1 MKMPIETISRSEY
14 KKRNKLYSLP
24 EVETY
29 RLSSKKKGQSP
40 RPPKEDQDT
49 TVAENGNLNQTQMTD
64 LPPDEVSVQN
74 ITAEDLPTD
83 DAPTLNSTVNDV
95 PSEDLPKEEGT
106 DKHLPGDDTPA
117 ENSPA
122 ETLKCGNST
131 QDLQGDS
138 SDQKLP
144 SENQTPSDAHEN
156 SPAQKEPDNS
166 SEAPHGDP
174 PGNEIPNETP
184 NQSPGESLAQEE
196 TNKEAKSNS

>member
-40 RPPKEDQDT
+40 RPPKEDGDT

-83 DAPTLNSTVNDV
+83 EAPALNSTVNDV
-95 PSEDLPKEEGT
+95 SHEDSPNEKET
-106 DKHLPGDDTPA
+106 DKHLPGEDTPA
-117 ENSPA
+117 DNSPA
-122 ETLKCGNST
+122 ETVTCENNT
-131 QDLQGDS
+131 QDLRGDS
-138 SDQKLP
+138 SDEKLP
-144 SENQTPSDAHEN
+144 NENKTQSDGHGD

-166 SEAPHGDP
+166 L
-174 PGNEIPNETP
+174 GNKVPNENL
-184 NQSPGESLAQEE
+184 NQSPDESVAQEE
-196 TNKEAKSNS
+196 TNTEAKSNS